1 MACATQ
7 KKDAITGDVALHCVL
22 HKDDNLVRLVEHEL
36 AEFREAFSAV
46 CGEDGHFFPGT
57 VTAVDYDELPTTGEV
72 LICTARYN
80 SGEANYELSVLES
93 RGYALR
99 NDPFRKV
106 DGIKLRFVV
115 RTIE

>member
-7 KKDAITGDVALHCVL
+7 KKDAITGDDVLHYVL
-22 HKDDNLVRLVEHEL
+22 HKDDDLVRLVEHEL
-36 AEFREAFSAV
+36 AEFREAFSEV
-46 CGEDGHFFPGT
+46 CGLGGHFCRT
-57 VTAVDYDELPTTGEV
+57 VVKLVRFDRLPVTGEV
-72 LICTARYN
+72 RICTARYN
-80 SGEANYELSVLES
+80 SDEANYELSVMAG

-115 RTIE
+115 EAIG